1 LTDSP
6 APKQSSGTATETAP
20 SEHPGEAAA
29 RALRIPI
36 TKPTFGEAEK
46 RAILEPLESG
56 WVVQGPRVQEFERR
70 FGDYVGTGN
79 AVATT
84 SCTTALHLAV
94 AVLGL
99 KPGDEVL
106 VPAFTW
112 VSTANVVEYMGATPR
127 FCDVD
132 LRTFN
137 VDPAR
142 FEEEVGPNTV
152 GMIPVHLFGL
162 CAEMDAVNAIARK
175 HGLWVIEDAA
185 CAFGAWQDDHHAG
198 TLSDIGAF
206 SFHPRKSIT
215 TGEGGML
222 TTDVDERAEL
232 ARTLREHGGD
242 RSDLARHETTHS
254 FLLAGF
260 DHLGYNY
267 RMTDLQGAL
276 GCAQMDRADGLLED
290 RRRLAGRYDEALV
303 GVDWLTT
310 PTVPEGNVHGYQSY
324 VCLYGAEPSMA
335 SLEELNAARN
345 DLMLRLERRGIATRQ
360 GTHAPVA
367 TRYYSRKYGLREE
380 EFPAAVLAE
389 RLSLA
394 LPLYPGM
401 SDAEQDLVV
410 EELLA
415 AHDEA

>member
-1 LTDSP
+1 VL
-6 APKQSSGTATETAP
+6 SGHSGEEATR
-20 SEHPGEAAA
+20 S
-29 RALRIPI
+29 LRIPI
-36 TKPTFGEAEK
+36 TKPSFGEAER
-46 RAILEPLESG
+46 RAIQAPIDSG
-56 WVVQGPRVQEFERR
+56 WVVQGPHVAEFERR
-70 FGDYVGTGN
+70 FGAYIGTEH

-94 AVLGL
+94 AILGL

-137 VDPAR
+137 IDPAN
-142 FEEEVGPNTV
+142 FEAAIGPNTV

-162 CAEMDAVNAIARK
+162 CAEMDAVNEIARQ
-175 HGLWVIEDAA
+175 HGLWVVEDAA
-185 CAFGAWQDDHHAG
+185 CAFGAWQGGRHAG
-198 TLSDIGAF
+198 TLGDIGAF

-222 TTDVDERAEL
+222 TTGDADHAEL
-232 ARTLREHGGD
+232 AQALREHGAD
-242 RSDLARHETTHS
+242 WSDLERHESEGS
-254 FLLAGF
+254 FLLADF
-260 DHLGYNY
+260 NELGYNY

-276 GCAQMDRADGLLED
+276 GCAQMDRADELLDE
-290 RRRLAGRYDEALV
+290 RRRLAARYDEALS
-303 GVDWLTT
+303 GLDWLAT
-310 PTVPEGNVHGYQSY
+310 PIVPEGNVHGYQSY
-324 VCLYGAEPSMA
+324 VCLYGADPSFDSMGRLHA
-335 SLEELNAARN
+335 ERN
-345 DLMLRLERRGIATRQ
+345 ELMLRMERRGIATRQ

-367 TRYYSRKYGLREE
+367 TSFYSRRYELSERD
-380 EFPAAVLAE
+380 FPAAVIAE
-389 RLSLA
+389 RLSIA

-401 SDAEQDLVV
+401 SDDDQDLVV

-415 AHDEA
+415 AHEEG